1 MTEDKNLAEDFTI
14 EESIKELDLIVQRL
28 ESREISL
35 KSVSGEILCQIL
47 ILSNKLS
54 LCSYGFGNLCQNPSR
69 LLPVCSKY
77 TCPNAGDTVSC
88 LIFHIG
94 KSLI

>member
-35 KSVSGEILCQIL
+35 EDSFGMYQKGMELLRQCSGKI
-47 ILSNKLS
+47 
-54 LCSYGFGNLCQNPSR
+54 
-69 LLPVCSKY
+69 
-77 TCPNAGDTVSC
+77 DTVEKKMLKINEDGGLSE
-88 LIFHIG
+88 F
-94 KSLI
+94 